1 MQLTRLR
8 LAALSSTDVG
18 LANVRWMRCGV
29 APSGKSLGV
38 MYDCDDDEH
47 IAERILWKAAKHNL
61 PAAETFLFAGMPGSI
76 CSAIREEVATHDVGD
91 PLLVFGSKLDRWTV
105 VGTRGAVSNHLGTI
119 SHFHHA
125 DVRGFEWADPEGI
138 KRCYQLMEVS
148 LTDGT
153 RAHAWG
159 PPVNQAFALQG
170 ILLMLSRMGLC
181 KPGESH
187 R

>member
-1 MQLTRLR
+1 ML
-8 LAALSSTDVG
+8 D
-18 LANVRWMRCGV
+18 
-29 APSGKSLGV
+29 
-38 MYDCDDDEH
+38 YDDDH
-47 IAERILWKAAKHNL
+47 IAERIRWNAAKHNL
-61 PAAETFLFAGMPGSI
+61 PAGETFWFEDMPDSI
-76 CSAIREEVATHDVGD
+76 RSAVQEEVATHDVGD
-91 PLLVFGSKLDRWTV
+91 TLLVFGSKLDRWTV

-125 DVRGFEWADPEGI
+125 DMSGFEWADPEGI
-138 KRCYQLMEVS
+138 KRCYQLIEVS

-159 PPVNQAFALQG
+159 PPVNQAFALQSM
-170 ILLMLSRMGLC
+170 LLMLSRMALG